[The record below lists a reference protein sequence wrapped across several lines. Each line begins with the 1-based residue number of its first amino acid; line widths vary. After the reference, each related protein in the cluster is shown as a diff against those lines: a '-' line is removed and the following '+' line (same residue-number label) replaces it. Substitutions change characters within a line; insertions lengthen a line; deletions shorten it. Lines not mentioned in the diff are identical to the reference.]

1 MSFPCLT
8 MVVPIEKII
17 TFFNVYPENESNL
30 FWIAWTYGCSWF
42 FWIIWFFRVWRDSPN
57 MWIIAICLR
66 LNGSRWC
73 RRWWDR
79 WWQYWSSHWIR
90 IRMMKTTIWPRN
102 WMKDISTRIRFMKS
116 HSLSVENT
124 YAYNGYPGYLYGGI
138 APFDETGV
146 TLFVPLAA
154 GATAGLLVLQLEF
167 SVLGCTAGATA

>member
-1 MSFPCLT
+1 
-8 MVVPIEKII
+8 
-17 TFFNVYPENESNL
+17 
-30 FWIAWTYGCSWF
+30 
-42 FWIIWFFRVWRDSPN
+42 
-57 MWIIAICLR
+57 
-66 LNGSRWC
+66 
-73 RRWWDR
+73 
-79 WWQYWSSHWIR
+79 
-90 IRMMKTTIWPRN
+90 
-102 WMKDISTRIRFMKS
+102 MKDISTRIRFMKS